1 VSGQPSFEAKSLS
14 APEYALALH
23 EPADNVPVLL
33 RNRARG
39 QTLQRIAFTETI
51 ASPEF
56 QRWLTDQNRAGSDI
70 FIGMNPLKDGANNRT
85 KENIKEVRHVYL
97 DLDDDA
103 KAALANIR
111 DSMDAPP
118 PNFVLDTS
126 PGKHQVVWK
135 IEGVEV
141 EQAESLLHSLAGHF
155 GGDSAATD
163 ATRVLR
169 MPGFINR
176 KYPNAA
182 EFLVQVHHE
191 SSRIHQLRDFT
202 IREDSP
208 DAARHI
214 DDAHGSQRTMPRGH
228 RSQSEAD
235 WAFAKRALARGDHPE
250 EVIRRIAD
258 YRANDKADPEYYAR
272 LTVSKARA
280 ALESNKVAGDPNQRP
295 ADTRGLGREL

>member
-1 VSGQPSFEAKSLS
+1 MSLS
-14 APEYALALH
+14 APEYVLALH
-23 EPADNVPVLL
+23 EPADSVPVLL

-39 QTLQRIAFTETI
+39 QTLQRIASAETI

-70 FIGMNPLKDGANNRT
+70 FIGMNPLKDGASNRT
-85 KENIKEVRHVYL
+85 KDNIKEVRHIYL

-103 KAALANIR
+103 TAALANIR
-111 DSMDAPP
+111 DSLDAPP

-126 PGKHQVVWK
+126 PSRHQVVWK
-135 IEGVEV
+135 IEGVDV
-141 EQAESLLHSLAGHF
+141 EQAESLLHSLANQF

-176 KYPNAA
+176 KYPNEL

-191 SSRIHQLRDFT
+191 SNRIHQLRDFT

-208 DAARHI
+208 DTGRHI
-214 DDAHGSQRTMPRGH
+214 EDTHGPQRTIPRGH

-235 WAFAKRALARGDHPE
+235 WAYAKRARARGDDPE

-258 YRANDKADPEYYAR
+258 YRANDKHDPDYYAR
-272 LTVSKARA
+272 LTVQKARIELDQQHTLSQTA
-280 ALESNKVAGDPNQRP
+280 DSAPSNSLKAPERSP
-295 ADTRGLGREL
+295 